1 MADTYKK
8 ISDFSTAASFGDND
22 LLLVSQN
29 GTTKTVKGSTIKALA
44 KAAGID
50 AAKINSASVN
60 TSGHLV
66 LTTTDGTSIDVGKV
80 TGNDGTSITGA
91 SIDSSY
97 HLILTLSNGSTV
109 DAGYCRGASGAG
121 TGDMLAS
128 DYDSDG
134 AVKNAGGIAA
144 YSTPKAIDITLSTSG
159 WSSKQQTV
167 INSIFQASGYR
178 YIVSPAYASYDAYN
192 SAKIKAKDVTTNSRM
207 TFVCETVPTA
217 AITVQILRVRV
228 Q

>member
-8 ISDFSTAASFGDND
+8 ISDFNVASSFGDND

-50 AAKINSASVN
+50 AAKINSATVN

-66 LTTTDGTSIDVGKV
+66 LTTTDGTAIDVGKV
-80 TGNDGTSITGA
+80 TGDDGTSITGA
-91 SIDSSY
+91 NIDSSY
-97 HLILTLSNGSTV
+97 HLILNLSDGSTV

-121 TGDMLAS
+121 KGDMLAS
-128 DYDSDG
+128 DYDSDN
-134 AVKNAGGIAA
+134 AVKAAGGIAA
-144 YSTPKAIDITLSTSG
+144 YSTPKAIDVTLSTSG
-159 WSSKQQTV
+159 WSNKQQTV
-167 INSIFQASGYR
+167 VNSAFLASGYK
-178 YIVSPAYASYDAYN
+178 YIVSPAYASSSAYN
-192 SAKIKAKDVTTNSRM
+192 SARVKAMDVTANTKM
-207 TFVCETVPTA
+207 VFTCETVPTSNLS
-217 AITVQILRVRV
+217 VQILRVRV